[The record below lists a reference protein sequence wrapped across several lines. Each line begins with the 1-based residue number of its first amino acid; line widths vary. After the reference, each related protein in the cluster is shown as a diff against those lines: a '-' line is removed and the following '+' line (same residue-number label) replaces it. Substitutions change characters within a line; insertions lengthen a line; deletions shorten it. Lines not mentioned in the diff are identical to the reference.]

1 MTIEECVKRLFG
13 KDKEL
18 EEGNEMED
26 KKTAVASPW
35 ITYAR
40 RVHKLFELDPE
51 VKVSYDNEGPELK
64 LYVESQEKAEALEEV
79 MPNEVEFGNVTM
91 AVTVV
96 PANIAEESPY
106 KKLLKAFK
114 GNPIVSYTE
123 SLNGYGQE
131 FNYIVFQ
138 PEVVQY
144 YNDNMGD
151 IHGVES
157 TLYQDIAKEV
167 FAEKAA
173 GVFFCTDIED
183 ETFLGRPLGEWP

>member
-1 MTIEECVKRLFG
+1 MTMEECVKRFFG
-13 KDKEL
+13 KEKEL

-26 KKTAVASPW
+26 RKTAVASPW

-106 KKLLKAFK
+106 KKLLKAFS
-114 GNPIVSYTE
+114 PLTRSSSRRSRATR
-123 SLNGYGQE
+123 SC
-131 FNYIVFQ
+131 
-138 PEVVQY
+138 PTPSP
-144 YNDNMGD
+144 
-151 IHGVES
+151 S
-157 TLYQDIAKEV
+157 TATGRSSTTSCSSPRSCSTITTTWATST
-167 FAEKAA
+167 AWSRR
-173 GVFFCTDIED
+173 CTR
-183 ETFLGRPLGEWP
+183 T